1 MRFVIS
7 AEAMAGIMRRY
18 QWRLVLAD
26 MSRNLVKTPF
36 DEHYFA
42 VSAYGPYP
50 KDTLKMGFRT
60 VAKMLRRS
68 PSEVQFHAVEHR
80 ELVLVD
86 GVCPMCRFASSVLK
100 RELEREREE
109 AEGEEILAAARNG
122 SPRMT
127 VKAAQPRR

>member
-1 MRFVIS
+1 
-7 AEAMAGIMRRY
+7 MAGIMRRY

-50 KDTLKMGFRT
+50 KDTLRLSFRT
-60 VAKMLRRS
+60 VAKMLNRS
-68 PSEVQFHAVEHR
+68 PSEVQYHAVEHR
-80 ELVLVD
+80 ELERMD

-100 RELEREREE
+100 EELERERAE
-109 AEGEEILAAARNG
+109 AEGEEMLVVARNASPRVSWNAAR
-122 SPRMT
+122 
-127 VKAAQPRR
+127 PRR

>member
-1 MRFVIS
+1 
-7 AEAMAGIMRRY
+7 MAGIMRRY

-50 KDTLKMGFRT
+50 KDTLRLGFRT
-60 VAKMLRRS
+60 VAKMLNRS

-80 ELVLVD
+80 ELELMD
-86 GVCPMCRFASSVLK
+86 GVCPMCRFASSVLR

-109 AEGEEILAAARNG
+109 AEGEEILVAARNA